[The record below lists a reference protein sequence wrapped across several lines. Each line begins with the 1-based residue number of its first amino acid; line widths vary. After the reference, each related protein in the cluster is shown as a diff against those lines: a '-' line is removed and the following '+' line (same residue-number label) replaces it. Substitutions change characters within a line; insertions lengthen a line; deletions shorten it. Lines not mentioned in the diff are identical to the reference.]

1 MILNGHIA
9 ALPALTTADKNDLIY
24 QLDKF
29 NNRRNGGRF
38 NSTLDNSDYINKGPA
53 GKELYKTYSMRRG
66 GYRSYLQYL
75 TNGHHPDHQLQNSQ
89 YLSYGQQK
97 PYGGQGSYN
106 QQGYYNQQG
115 RYNQQGNNYNQQGRY
130 SQQSQYNQYRSNTQ
144 RFNNNQNYNQ
154 SSNNSRSGYLPP
166 DHNASV

>member
-9 ALPALTTADKNDLIY
+9 PLPALTTADKNDLLY

-97 PYGGQGSYN
+97 PYGGQGHIINRVIIINKVVIINRGITTINKVVIVNKVNIINIDPTPKDSTTTKTTIN
-106 QQGYYNQQG
+106 HQTIQDLVI
-115 RYNQQGNNYNQQGRY
+115 
-130 SQQSQYNQYRSNTQ
+130 
-144 RFNNNQNYNQ
+144 F
-154 SSNNSRSGYLPP
+154 LL

>member
-9 ALPALTTADKNDLIY
+9 PLPALTTADKNDLLY

-115 RYNQQGNNYNQQGRY
+115 RYNQQE
-130 SQQSQYNQYRSNTQ
+130 
-144 RFNNNQNYNQ
+144 
-154 SSNNSRSGYLPP
+154 
-166 DHNASV
+166 